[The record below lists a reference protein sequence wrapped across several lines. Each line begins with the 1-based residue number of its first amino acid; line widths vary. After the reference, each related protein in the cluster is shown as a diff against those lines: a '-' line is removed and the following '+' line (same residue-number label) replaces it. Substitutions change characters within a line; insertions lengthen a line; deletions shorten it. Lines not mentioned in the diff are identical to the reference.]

1 MHHIG
6 PIDIRVKWR
15 TLRSFAHHPLSSF
28 VPLTNTSFLIQ
39 LFETMLLCV
48 RDKECMWLWMWIETQ
63 HVNKEIFHGRAVAQ
77 SEVNLGSQLALGP
90 CGTQG
95 KSCALV
101 GGKNKFRGGCAA
113 AIP

>member
-28 VPLTNTSFLIQ
+28 VPLNNTSFLIQ
-39 LFETMLLCV
+39 LYETMLLCV
-48 RDKECMWLWMWIETQ
+48 RQCACGCGSGSKLS
-63 HVNKEIFHGRAVAQ
+63 IFHGREMTAVAQ